1 MRAHV
6 IVLLSLLL
14 SPAPGVAA
22 ELIVPDLPQPGTVAA
37 DVVEAALS
45 EFKAAFSAGRWAE
58 AEAAARE
65 AYGAGAGA
73 AALEGLAAVSLRQ
86 GRVPRAHRLYA
97 AIVADPKAPEDV
109 ARRARTQVEAFE
121 RQTGRLVLRGAAPD
135 AVVSVDDDALGAAS
149 GPVVHAWPGRH
160 RVGVGDFTV
169 SVQFSAGKDTQVV
182 VPEAPK
188 SPATPSAP
196 ATP

>member
-1 MRAHV
+1 MRALV
-6 IVLLSLLL
+6 STLLL
-14 SPAPGVAA
+14 LFALPLPAAGV

-37 DVVEAALS
+37 DVAEAALS
-45 EFKAAFSAGRWAE
+45 EFKAAFSGGRWAE

-135 AVVSVDDDALGAAS
+135 AVVSVDGDALGAAN

-188 SPATPSAP
+188 SPAAP
-196 ATP
+196 

>member
-1 MRAHV
+1 MRRS
-6 IVLLSLLL
+6 VLVVFASLCLT
-14 SPAPGVAA
+14 APCRAV
-22 ELIVPDLPQPGTVAA
+22 ELVVPDLPQPGTVAA
-37 DVVEAALS
+37 DVVEAALT
-45 EFKAAFSAGRWAE
+45 EFTRAYPAGRRAE

-65 AYGAGAGA
+65 AFGAGAGA

-121 RQTGRLVLRGAAPD
+121 RQTGRLVLSGAPAD
-135 AVVSVDDDALGAAS
+135 AVVSIDGDALGAVR
-149 GPVVHAWPGRH
+149 GPVVRAWPGRH
-160 RVGVGDFTV
+160 RVDVGDFSV

-182 VPEAPK
+182 VPAAP
-188 SPATPSAP
+188 SATP
-196 ATP
+196 